1 VYGGFPAR
9 VITQHCMQILLISDY
24 KSLYLSYYKLVIAR
38 EYCTVYLY
46 TVQSDSKPYLTELNI
61 FRNLTLTFIIYAK
74 TGMLT
79 P

>member
-1 VYGGFPAR
+1 MYGGFPAR